1 MRRATRHLLGL
12 FVTGLLAAL
21 PLAATVAVFAWA
33 ISLLLQWVGPRSA
46 FGELLGG
53 IGLGVTGSEIVGYAI
68 GLAIIVAGI
77 LGLGLLVELGFQRG
91 LASVVDAV
99 VRRIPLVRNVY
110 DLLQRFVSL
119 LSQRDEDGT
128 RAMQPVWV
136 SFGGRDEPGCVV
148 LALQTTADAV
158 VVDGRRCVPVM
169 VPTAPVPVGG
179 GLMFV
184 PEAWVVRAEL
194 SVEAVTALY
203 VSMGVTAPQHL
214 PAADAATRPA
224 VAGRGSIAP

>member
-1 MRRATRHLLGL
+1 MTRATRHLLRL

-68 GLAIIVAGI
+68 GLGIIVGAI
-77 LGLGLLVELGFQRG
+77 LLLGLLVERG
-91 LASVVDAV
+91 LQNGLARIVEAV

-110 DLLQRFVSL
+110 DLVQRFVSL
-119 LSQRDEDGT
+119 LSQREEDGT

-136 SFGGRDEPGCVV
+136 SFGGRGEPACVV
-148 LALQTTADAV
+148 LALQTTAEPV
-158 VVDGRRCVPVM
+158 LVDGRRCVPVM

-184 PEAWVVRAEL
+184 PEAWVARAEL

-214 PAADAATRPA
+214 PAAR
-224 VAGRGSIAP
+224 GRGSIAP

>member
-1 MRRATRHLLGL
+1 
-12 FVTGLLAAL
+12 L

-33 ISLLLQWVGPRSA
+33 VSLLLQWVGPRSA

-68 GLAIIVAGI
+68 GLGIIVGAI
-77 LGLGLLVELGFQRG
+77 LLLGLLVERG
-91 LASVVDAV
+91 LQHGLARIVEAV

-110 DLLQRFVSL
+110 DLVQRFVSL
-119 LSQRDEDGT
+119 LSQREEDGT

-136 SFGGRDEPGCVV
+136 SFGGRGEPACVV
-148 LALQTTADAV
+148 LALQTTAEPV
-158 VVDGRRCVPVM
+158 LVDGRRCVPVM

-184 PEAWVVRAEL
+184 PEAWVARAEL

-214 PAADAATRPA
+214 PAAR
-224 VAGRGSIAP
+224 GRGSIAP